1 MTAANDR
8 VQVFVWSLDVPDI
21 SATPLL
27 SLLSDDERARARR
40 LVKPQD
46 GSRFIA
52 ARAGLRKLL
61 SGVTATAPREI
72 AFAYSPFGK
81 PALADHAGVH
91 FNLSHSEGMA
101 VLAITRR
108 APVGIDL
115 ELNKLFAA
123 GMEEQFLSSAELAL
137 LEGLASDARNAR
149 LVETWAA
156 KEALIKLHG
165 DRQTLRPREIEL
177 KHAPSLEVLGP
188 EACRGCSLVPI
199 DAEPGFTCILATQ
212 VRLGH
217 EDVDLHAWSGLLPGP
232 T

>member
-8 VQVFVWSLDVPDI
+8 VQVFVWSLDVPDVI
-21 SATPLL
+21 ATPLL

-61 SGVTATAPREI
+61 SGVTAYAPREI

-81 PALADHAGVH
+81 PALADDDGLH
-91 FNLSHSEGMA
+91 FNLSHSEGVA

-115 ELNKLFAA
+115 ELNKPFAA
-123 GMEEQFLSSAELAL
+123 GMEEQFLASSELEL
-137 LEGLASDARNAR
+137 LGGLTPDARNVR
-149 LVETWAA
+149 LVKTWAA
-156 KEALIKLHG
+156 KEALIKLYG
-165 DRQTLRPREIEL
+165 DRQTLRPRDIEL
-177 KHAPSLEVLGP
+177 SHAPELEVVKP
-188 EACRGCSLVPI
+188 EACRGCSLVHI
-199 DAEPGFTCILATQ
+199 DAEPGFTCVLAMQ
-212 VRLGH
+212 ARVGLQ
-217 EDVDLHAWSGLLPGP
+217 DVDLHAWSGLLPGP